1 MSKLSL
7 AQYAKAY
14 TRKPGPSCSICI
26 LPPKILEQITKARV
40 ENNMSLTVIT
50 EWLITEGFMDM
61 KRKRLEHHFIE
72 SHHLR
77 DRAKKPV
84 K

>member
-1 MSKLSL
+1 LSL
-7 AQYAKAY
+7 SLKQYAKANAK
-14 TRKPGPSCSICI
+14 RPGPSCSVCI
-26 LPPKILEQITKARV
+26 LPPNILEQVVKARM
-40 ENNMSLTVIT
+40 EDGLSLTVIT
-50 EWLITEGFMDM
+50 EWLITQGFVEM

-77 DRAKKPV
+77 DRAKKLV

>member
-1 MSKLSL
+1 LK
-7 AQYAKAY
+7 QFAKANAK
-14 TRKPGPSCSICI
+14 RPGPCCSVCI
-26 LPPKILEQITKARV
+26 LPPNILDQLTKARL
-40 ENNMSLTVIT
+40 EDNLSLTVIT
-50 EWLITEGFMDM
+50 EWLITEGYADM

-77 DRAKKPV
+77 KP